1 MMRGIWM
8 VGFAACMLLAGSGIA
23 VAAEGVNFSG
33 TVTGPDGPVAEAVV
47 DLYFLTVDQISMSY
61 QIRSL
66 GRTKSGADGKF
77 TFAADAPQSGG
88 YAIYC
93 CLAQKKDL
101 SCGWG
106 TVIGATQGVFD
117 IQLTEPQKMI
127 GFVQNPDGTPVSE
140 AEVRLVFVAIPGGEE
155 QFMIGI
161 EPVEVFAAKTCS
173 DGRFEFNHLPEAASA
188 ELLVKKAGKGTF
200 HTLSPS
206 LNPESG
212 LTYKAGQTDIM
223 LTMQDGFTL
232 TGKVITQDDQKPVQG
247 VPVLVLDT
255 KLPINLIHQPLQSA
269 ADGTYAFTD
278 LAPGDYQ
285 VTILDDNW
293 IAEPKTVSVSDD
305 VEAAAL
311 ELTKGGTVEI
321 RVIDGATDEV
331 IKKAQVNL
339 RSEETGRYEQAATD
353 ETGLIKKQVLPGTYR
368 VSAYA
373 SGYRSVNEAGT
384 VVVENNKT
392 ATLTVKLG
400 GQAKLT
406 GLVQG
411 PDGKPFAGAVI
422 RMVPGS
428 GPSREGTVSDE
439 KGQFKMGWDPEQ
451 VAWAESEFY
460 LIASSDDAN
469 LAGVTLIGVDT
480 EEAVIKLQKGITIT
494 GEVLNADGKPISDA
508 RVSLFF
514 RGSRFSSSFGKDT
527 QTDVQGQYSF
537 TALAPEQKYS
547 VNISNAQGYGSGR
560 QEIEA
565 ATSVTVEPIV
575 LQTADRKLS
584 GQVVD
589 VDGKG
594 LANVS
599 LHCYGEGQPTL
610 TGKTDDEGKFAF
622 DAVCAGQIN
631 ISANYNQ
638 GGNYLYGHVRTEGGD
653 QDVKVVV
660 TRQGGSQHYVS
671 KTPPSL
677 VGKALPDLSACGVDC
692 PADAGC
698 VLVFAWDLN
707 QRPSRHFIKQ
717 LAVQA
722 GQLKEKGVS
731 VLLLNTAPTDKE
743 KLDTWLTENKIHY
756 PCGIMIDNAEET
768 AFNMGIKSLPWLI
781 LTDADKNVIAEGFS
795 VEDLEEQI
803 NKILSF
809 SNIGLL

>member
-1 MMRGIWM
+1 MRGKWM
-8 VGFAACMLLAGSGIA
+8 VAFAACLLLAGSGIA
-23 VAAEGVNFSG
+23 IVAEGVNFSG
-33 TVTGPDGPVAEAVV
+33 TVSGPDGPVAEAVV

-61 QIRSL
+61 QIRSM
-66 GRTKSGADGKF
+66 GQTKSGTDGKF
-77 TFAADAPQSGG
+77 TFSADAPESGG

-106 TVIGATQGVFD
+106 TVIGTTQGVFD

-127 GFVQNPDGTPVSE
+127 GFVQNPDGTPVPE
-140 AEVRLVFVAIPGGEE
+140 AEVRLVFVAIPGGDE
-155 QFMIGI
+155 QFMVGI

-173 DGRFEFNHLPEAASA
+173 DGRFEFNHLPEGATA
-188 ELLVKKAGKGTF
+188 ELLVRKSGKGTF

-206 LNPESG
+206 INPESG

-223 LTMQDGFTL
+223 LTMKDGFTL
-232 TGKVITQDDQKPVQG
+232 TGKVVTQDDQKPVQG
-247 VPVLVLDT
+247 VPVMVIDT

-278 LAPGDYQ
+278 LAAGDYQ

-293 IAEPKTVSVSDD
+293 ITEPKTVSVSAD

-321 RVIDGATDEV
+321 RVVDGATDEL

-339 RSEETGRYEQAATD
+339 RSEETGSYQQAATD
-353 ETGLIKKQVLPGTYR
+353 ESGLIKKQVLPGTYR

-373 SGYRSVNEAGT
+373 QGYRSVNEAGT
-384 VVVENNKT
+384 LVVENNKT

-400 GQAKLT
+400 GQTKIT

-428 GPSREGTVSDE
+428 GLSREGTTSDE
-439 KGQFKMGWDPEQ
+439 NGQFKMGWDPEQ
-451 VAWAESEFY
+451 LSWAEGEFY
-460 LIASSDDAN
+460 LVASSDDAD

-480 EEAVIKLQKGITIT
+480 EEAVIKLQKGIAIT
-494 GEVLNADGKPISDA
+494 GKVLNADGKPISGA

-527 QTDVQGQYSF
+527 QTDTQGQYSF

-547 VNISNAQGYGSGR
+547 VNISNAKGYGSGS
-560 QEIEA
+560 QEIEPG
-565 ATSVTVEPIV
+565 TSVTVEPIV
-575 LQTADRKLS
+575 LQTADRRLS

-594 LANVS
+594 LATVN

-610 TGKTDDEGKFAF
+610 TGTTDNEGRFVF
-622 DAVCAGQIN
+622 DAVCAGPIS

-638 GGNYLYGHVRTEGGD
+638 AGNYLYGNVRTEGGA

-660 TRQGGSQHYVS
+660 TQQGGSQRYVP

-677 VGKALPDLSACGVDC
+677 VGKPLPDLSVCGVDC

-698 VLVFAWDLN
+698 VLVFAWDMN
-707 QRPSRHFIKQ
+707 QRPSRHFVKQ
-717 LAVQA
+717 LAA
-722 GQLKEKGVS
+722 KADRLKEKGVS
-731 VLLLNTAPTDKE
+731 VFLLNAVSTDKAT
-743 KLDTWLTENKIHY
+743 LDTWLTENKIHY
-756 PCGIMIDNAEET
+756 HCGILTDNAEET
-768 AFNMGIKSLPWLI
+768 AFSMGIKSLPWLI
-781 LTDADKNVIAEGFS
+781 LTDDENNVIAEGFS
-795 VEDLEEQI
+795 VDELEE
-803 NKILSF
+803 KLK
-809 SNIGLL
+809 NI